1 MNNETV
7 VTASQAALLALKQE
21 LLVHTDFAKHML
33 LEPTTHLVERWQ
45 STLATGGDT
54 NLIADVDS
62 LIVRLE
68 IFKIKARRAL
78 PISNGGFQG
87 REPAE
92 WKHALA
98 EHSIR
103 VTYEDDGE
111 VWGFDGSG
119 PDGFDSEEDA
129 INAALQAHPE
139 LVEKV
144 LMSTGLRTGNPSS
157 EPSTNASN
165 DPLRALVFRPDGRL
179 RGVCYCKP
187 STLRGAVI
195 SVKPTVNTSGA
206 KGKFNSYML
215 DNTDFHKQYAIAVK
229 YIADHHQIPADSPIR
244 AEMLAT
250 SSLYI
255 NHYRLRLRDVNFK
268 TAFHPG

>member
-1 MNNETV
+1 MHTDTSI
-7 VTASQAALLALKQE
+7 TASQTALLALKQE
-21 LLVHTDFAKHML
+21 LVAHTDFAKHL
-33 LEPTTHLVERWQ
+33 LIEPTTHLVERWQ
-45 STLATGGDT
+45 SALASGSDS
-54 NLIADVDS
+54 NLLADVDS

-78 PISNGGFQG
+78 PIANGGFQG

-92 WKHALA
+92 WKQALA

-103 VTYEDDGE
+103 ITYDDDGE
-111 VWGFDGSG
+111 VWGFEDSG

-139 LVEKV
+139 IVEPV
-144 LMSTGLRTGNPSS
+144 LGSVSGVAGIHST
-157 EPSTNASN
+157 EIPSTASN

-179 RGVCYCKP
+179 RGVSYCKP
-187 STLRGAVI
+187 STLRGAI
-195 SVKPTVNTSGA
+195 ITVKPTVNTSGV
-206 KGKFNSYML
+206 KGKVNTYLL

-229 YIADHHQIPADSPIR
+229 YIAEHHEIPADAPIR

-250 SSLYI
+250 SSLYL
-255 NHYRLRLRDVNFK
+255 NHYRLKLRDVNFK
-268 TAFHPG
+268 TAFHQG

>member
-1 MNNETV
+1 MDNDT
-7 VTASQAALLALKQE
+7 TTTTSQAALLALKQE
-21 LLVHTDFAKHML
+21 LLVHTDFAKHLL
-33 LEPTTHLVERWQ
+33 LEPTTHLVDRWQ
-45 STLATGGDT
+45 STLATGSDS
-54 NLIADVDS
+54 NLMADVDS

-78 PISNGGFQG
+78 PIANGGLQG
-87 REPAE
+87 HEPAE
-92 WKHALA
+92 WKRSLA

-103 VTYEDDGE
+103 ITYDDDGE

-139 LVEKV
+139 LVEKF
-144 LMSTGLRTGNPSS
+144 LESKGRTTGNPSA
-157 EPSTNASN
+157 EPSTTAPN
-165 DPLRALVFRPDGRL
+165 DSLRALLFRPDGRL

-229 YIADHHQIPADSPIR
+229 YIADHHEIPADAPIR

-250 SSLYI
+250 SSLYL

>member
-1 MNNETV
+1 MQNDTST
-7 VTASQAALLALKQE
+7 TANQAALLALKQE
-21 LLVHTDFAKHML
+21 LLVHTDFTKHL
-33 LEPTTHLVERWQ
+33 LIEPTTHLMERWQ
-45 STLATGGDT
+45 AALATGSDS
-54 NLIADVDS
+54 NLMADVDS

-78 PISNGGFQG
+78 PIANGGFQG
-87 REPAE
+87 REPSE

-103 VTYEDDGE
+103 ITYDDEGE

-139 LVEKV
+139 IVEPILGSACGV
-144 LMSTGLRTGNPSS
+144 AGIHSTETSGTAP
-157 EPSTNASN
+157 N

-179 RGVCYCKP
+179 RGVSYCKP
-187 STLRGAVI
+187 STLRGAI
-195 SVKPTVNTSGA
+195 ITVKPTVNTSGV
-206 KGKFNSYML
+206 KGKVNTYLL
-215 DNTDFHKQYAIAVK
+215 DNMDFHKQYAIAVK
-229 YIADHHQIPADSPIR
+229 YIADHHGIPPESPMR

-250 SSLYI
+250 SSLYL

>member
-1 MNNETV
+1 MDNDTTT
-7 VTASQAALLALKQE
+7 TASQAALLALKQE
-21 LLVHTDFAKHML
+21 LLVHTDFAKHLL

-98 EHSIR
+98 ERSIR
-103 VTYEDDGE
+103 VTYDDDGE

-119 PDGFDSEEDA
+119 PDGFESEEDA

-139 LVEKV
+139 LIEKV
-144 LMSTGLRTGNPSS
+144 LMSTGRTTDNPSA
-157 EPSTNASN
+157 ERSTTASN
-165 DPLRALVFRPDGRL
+165 DPLRALLFRPDGRL
-179 RGVCYCKP
+179 RGVSYCKP
-187 STLRGAVI
+187 STLRGAI
-195 SVKPTVNTSGA
+195 ITVKPTVNTSGT
-206 KGKFNSYML
+206 KGRVNTYLL

-229 YIADHHQIPADSPIR
+229 YIADHHQIPADAPIR

-250 SSLYI
+250 SSLYL

-268 TAFHPG
+268 SAFHPG